1 MQIKRLEISG
11 FKSLKKLNIKDLDHF
26 GIIAGANG
34 SGKSNIFDALKFI
47 SVCITQGLNNA
58 LIAYGGFE
66 YIHCFRMRKE
76 YARTL
81 KFLIQIENLGNTS
94 EYSLT
99 IKNMDTSPYMLE
111 YIMVNN
117 HLLCERKDNGKV
129 FLYPLNDANEN
140 DKKTEEISYPPNLS
154 IINITTVNPIYVL
167 LSNVKLYRI
176 DPVAAKNSSL
186 LGWNSACLDVNGQNI
201 AKVLAE
207 LKKDKDFYEKLNE
220 FMSLVVPG
228 LNDISTERQE
238 LEIRTVLAFKENG
251 LGKRFPAHLISD
263 GTLYLLCLFTA
274 VLHPQCQKGITLIEE
289 PERGIN
295 PKPIEE
301 LIALLREQ
309 SSKEH
314 FIFVTTHN
322 ETVVRSAQAD
332 ELIFAYKENGITQL
346 KWGRDYRH
354 LVKNMPLDTA
364 WLSNMFGSGLPW

>member
-117 HLLCERKDNGKV
+117 QCR
-129 FLYPLNDANEN
+129 P
-140 DKKTEEISYPPNLS
+140 
-154 IINITTVNPIYVL
+154 IIL
-167 LSNVKLYRI
+167 
-176 DPVAAKNSSL
+176 
-186 LGWNSACLDVNGQNI
+186 
-201 AKVLAE
+201 
-207 LKKDKDFYEKLNE
+207 
-220 FMSLVVPG
+220 
-228 LNDISTERQE
+228 
-238 LEIRTVLAFKENG
+238 
-251 LGKRFPAHLISD
+251 
-263 GTLYLLCLFTA
+263 
-274 VLHPQCQKGITLIEE
+274 
-289 PERGIN
+289 
-295 PKPIEE
+295 
-301 LIALLREQ
+301 
-309 SSKEH
+309 
-314 FIFVTTHN
+314 
-322 ETVVRSAQAD
+322 
-332 ELIFAYKENGITQL
+332 
-346 KWGRDYRH
+346 
-354 LVKNMPLDTA
+354 
-364 WLSNMFGSGLPW
+364 

>member
-1 MQIKRLEISG
+1 MQIKKLEISG
-11 FKSLKKLNIKDLDHF
+11 FKSLKKLNIKDLYHF
-26 GIIAGANG
+26 GIVAGSNG

-47 SVCITQGLNNA
+47 STCITQGLNNA

-81 KFLIQIENLGNTS
+81 KFLIQIEDFGNTS

-99 IKNMDTSPYMLE
+99 VKNMDTSPYMLE
-111 YIMVNN
+111 SIKVNN
-117 HLLCERKDNGKV
+117 HLVCERKDDGKV
-129 FLYPLNDANEN
+129 FLYPLTDINTS
-140 DKKTEEISYPPNLS
+140 DKKTEEISYPSNLP
-154 IINITTVNPIYVL
+154 IINITTGNPIYGL

-207 LKKDKDFYEKLNE
+207 LQKDKDFYEKLNE

-228 LNDISTERQE
+228 LNGISTEKQE

-263 GTLYLLCLFTA
+263 GTIYLLCLFTA

-301 LIALLREQ
+301 LIGLLREQ

-322 ETVVRSAQAD
+322 ETVVRSAHAD

-346 KWGRDYRH
+346 KWGRDYSS
-354 LVKNMPLDTA
+354 LVTNMPLDTA

>member
-140 DKKTEEISYPPNLS
+140 DKKTEEISYPPNLP

>member
-140 DKKTEEISYPPNLS
+140 DKKTEEISYPPNLP

-322 ETVVRSAQAD
+322 ETVVRFAQAD
-332 ELIFAYKENGITQL
+332 ELIFAYKENDITQL